1 MNSGWPDNIGK
12 TNRRGG
18 YKVEDEIVEPQGDT
32 KLVYV
37 QKMRFKDGSLE
48 YRFTYYVVAK
58 KGTVLGRWVFAN
70 RSVFVPTEQLAKL
83 LDKAR
88 VKKWEGF
95 V

>member
-12 TNRRGG
+12 SYPGG

-37 QKMRFKDGSLE
+37 QKIRFKDDGRLE
-48 YRFTYYVVAK
+48 YRFTYYVIAR
-58 KGTVLGRWVFAN
+58 KGKVLGRWVFGKN
-70 RSVFVPTEQLAKL
+70 SLFVPTEQLSKL

-88 VKKWEGF
+88 MKNWEGF